1 MACGHK
7 MWSVV
12 LTRLGDPLASMFDFE
27 PCTDLVARR
36 EELMAQDRQA
46 RQRRRRARKD
56 QDDTDES

>member
-1 MACGHK
+1 